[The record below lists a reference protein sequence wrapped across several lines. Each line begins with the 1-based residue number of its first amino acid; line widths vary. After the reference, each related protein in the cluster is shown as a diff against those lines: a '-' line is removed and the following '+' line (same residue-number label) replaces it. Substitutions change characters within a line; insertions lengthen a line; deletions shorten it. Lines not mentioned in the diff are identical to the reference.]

1 MDLTAL
7 FFSAFLAATLLPGG
21 SEALLVYLDH
31 VSQHGF
37 WILLATATVGNTL
50 GGMVS
55 YAMGRII
62 PAHRLNK
69 PNLQRAVI
77 RIRLYGAPILMLAWV
92 PFVGDVLCV
101 AAGWVRLN
109 WISAAVFIGIGK
121 TARYALVMAVL

>member
-1 MDLTAL
+1 M

-21 SEALLVYLDH
+21 SEAVLVYLDH

-37 WILLATATVGNTL
+37 WTLLTTATIGNTF

-55 YAMGRII
+55 YGMGRII
-62 PAHRLNK
+62 PAHRLSK
-69 PNLQRAVI
+69 PNLQRALIKI
-77 RIRLYGAPILMLAWV
+77 RQYGAPVLVLAWV
-92 PFVGDVLCV
+92 PFVGDALCV

-109 WISAAVFIGIGK
+109 WISAAVFMGIGK

>member
-1 MDLTAL
+1 M

-31 VSQHGF
+31 ISQHGF

-62 PAHRLNK
+62 PAHRLSK
-69 PNLQRAVI
+69 PNLQRALIKI
-77 RIRLYGAPILMLAWV
+77 RQYGAPILVLAWV
-92 PFVGDVLCV
+92 PFVGDALCV

>member
-21 SEALLVYLDH
+21 SEALLIYLDH

-62 PAHRLNK
+62 PAHRLSK
-69 PNLQRAVI
+69 PNLQRALIKI
-77 RIRLYGAPILMLAWV
+77 RQYGAPILVLAWV
-92 PFVGDVLCV
+92 PFVGDALCV

>member
-62 PAHRLNK
+62 PAHRLSK
-69 PNLQRAVI
+69 SNLQRAVI

>member
-21 SEALLVYLDH
+21 SEALLIYLDH

-62 PAHRLNK
+62 PAHRLSK
-69 PNLQRAVI
+69 PNLQRALIKI
-77 RIRLYGAPILMLAWV
+77 RQYGAPVLVLAWV
-92 PFVGDVLCV
+92 PFVGDALCV
-101 AAGWVRLN
+101 AAGWGRLN

>member
-62 PAHRLNK
+62 PAHRLSK
-69 PNLQRAVI
+69 PNLQRALIKI
-77 RIRLYGAPILMLAWV
+77 RQYGAPILVLAWV
-92 PFVGDVLCV
+92 PFVGDALCV

>member
-31 VSQHGF
+31 ISQHGF
-37 WILLATATVGNTL
+37 WTLLATATVGNTL

-62 PAHRLNK
+62 PAHRLSK
-69 PNLQRAVI
+69 PNLQRALIKI
-77 RIRLYGAPILMLAWV
+77 RQYGAPILVLAWV
-92 PFVGDVLCV
+92 PFVGDALCV
-101 AAGWVRLN
+101 AAGWGRLN

>member
-31 VSQHGF
+31 ISQHGF

-62 PAHRLNK
+62 PAHRLSK
-69 PNLQRAVI
+69 PNLQRALIKI
-77 RIRLYGAPILMLAWV
+77 RQYGAPILVLAWV
-92 PFVGDVLCV
+92 PFVGDALCV

>member
-37 WILLATATVGNTL
+37 WTLLVTATIGNTL

-62 PAHRLNK
+62 PAHRLSK
-69 PNLQRAVI
+69 PNLQRALIKI
-77 RIRLYGAPILMLAWV
+77 RQYGAPILVLAWV
-92 PFVGDVLCV
+92 PFAGDALCV